1 MDETAT
7 ERLRDSDRGWDLRES
22 FGRSRH
28 GTKPRLL
35 CPSHTG
41 APSAPARRPGRP
53 AGRRPVAPDQPNV
66 PSQPPQSTPPSRARA
81 RGCPS
86 QPPSPS
92 HDAGPVTGPWPGPA
106 RTRPGAYRSPMGHPG
121 RQSDLSGEGAGCRLG
136 GAGPASTL
144 GRAQL
149 TRRAVEVLPQ
159 TAADGALSESDGA
172 LSEA

>member
-106 RTRPGAYRSPMGHPG
+106 RTRPGAYRS
-121 RQSDLSGEGAGCRLG
+121 
-136 GAGPASTL
+136 
-144 GRAQL
+144 L
-149 TRRAVEVLPQ
+149 TATRAVNRTYQAKVQ
-159 TAADGALSESDGA
+159 ATDWAAQGLLLHLARLN
-172 LSEA
+172 